1 MTAAA
6 GHGFLKDEA
15 LLTVVISP
23 RHLAHTMDK
32 RTRANDNCEYVAGA
46 AAARDV
52 AVAAA
57 ARDVAGSPLLDRRL
71 KCLC

>member
-1 MTAAA
+1 MIPAA

-32 RTRANDNCEYVAGA
+32 RTRANYNGE
-46 AAARDV
+46 
-52 AVAAA
+52 
-57 ARDVAGSPLLDRRL
+57 L
-71 KCLC
+71 KSLELTRISGRKI